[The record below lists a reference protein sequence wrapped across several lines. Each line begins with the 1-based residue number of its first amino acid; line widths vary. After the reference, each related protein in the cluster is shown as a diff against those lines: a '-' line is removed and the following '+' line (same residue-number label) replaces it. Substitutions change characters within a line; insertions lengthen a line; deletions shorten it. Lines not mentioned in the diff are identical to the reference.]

1 MRKNTIWALA
11 ALLPLTP
18 LAYASEQ
25 EGWQFELAPYFWGA
39 NVDGDVN
46 VGSQKVSIDS
56 NTWENLSSGFMGF
69 GTISY
74 NRFVFYLDY
83 DYLSTTDDGKT
94 KNGLLVPVGTK
105 VKTDFDTNIAT
116 GGIGYRFDTW
126 GEHSWIDV
134 MAGVRNLTL
143 DRDIKIGGTKFS
155 HNQDVTDPMLLLRP
169 SFQISDNWRFN
180 GLIGVGVGGDS
191 DTTYEVMPQFQYNFT
206 DLFSVRF
213 GYKKIYYDV
222 NSGHKDTTDYR
233 AFDGSFSGPF
243 IGVGFNFP
251 QHEKPAPV
259 AAVAPPPPPPPA
271 KCVDSDHDGVCDDVD
286 QCPNTP
292 PGKRVGP
299 AGCDCDYTLTTH
311 FAFNSAKLSNE
322 DMDQLDKLAKIL
334 VNPKLSFIS
343 GRVDGHTDSVGKPA
357 YNQKLSERRAHAVA
371 DYLESKGVATGS
383 HLTVEGHGEN
393 DPVADNKT
401 EDGRAENRRVVISRT
416 DCSAR

>member
-1 MRKNTIWALA
+1 MRKNTIWAVA

-18 LAYASEQ
+18 LAHASEQ

-39 NVDGDVN
+39 NVDGDVTA
-46 VGSQKVSIDS
+46 GSQKVSIDRD
-56 NTWENLSSGFMGF
+56 TWENLESGFMGF
-69 GTISY
+69 GTVSY
-74 NRFVFYLDY
+74 DRFVFYLDY
-83 DYLSTTDDGKT
+83 DYLSTSDDGKT

-105 VKTDFDTNIAT
+105 VDADFDTNIVT

-143 DRDIKIGGTKFS
+143 DRDIKVGSTKFS
-155 HNQDVTDPMLLLRP
+155 HSQDVTDPMLLLRP
-169 SFQISDNWRFN
+169 SIHISDNWRFN
-180 GLIGVGVGGDS
+180 GLLGLGVGGDS
-191 DTTYEVMPQFQYNFT
+191 DTTYELMPQFQYNFT

-222 NSGHKDTTDYR
+222 NSGHKDTAGYK

-251 QHEKPAPV
+251 QPAKPAPV
-259 AAVAPPPPPPPA
+259 AAVPPPPPPPPA
-271 KCVDSDHDGVCDDVD
+271 KCADSDNDGVCDTAD

-299 AGCDCDYTLTTH
+299 AGCDCDYTLKTH
-311 FAFNSAKLSNE
+311 FAFNSAVVSDE
-322 DMDQLDKLAKIL
+322 DKDQLDKLAKVL

-343 GRVDGHTDSVGKPA
+343 GRVEGHTDAIGKPD
-357 YNQKLSERRAHAVA
+357 YNQKLSERRAKAVA

-393 DPVADNKT
+393 DPIADNKT
-401 EDGRAENRRVVISRT
+401 AEGRAENRRVVISRT